1 MKWIDNTYCQD
12 NGFFTGG
19 IYGQNTGGKYPAW
32 YAGDELGKF
41 LEVADAKFAIELAH
55 ARKTR
60 GPLPV
65 RIRLGPVD
73 HTRKAVIG

>member
-1 MKWIDNTYCQD
+1 VFVGLGMKWVDNTYCQD
-12 NGFFTGG
+12 NGFFTSGR
-19 IYGQNTGGKYPAW
+19 YPAW

>member
-1 MKWIDNTYCQD
+1 MKWIDNTYCLD
-12 NGFFTGG
+12 NGDFTSG
-19 IYGQNTGGKYPAW
+19 IYGQNS
-32 YAGDELGKF
+32 GDELGKF